1 MASSSSAAVPAET
14 TAAPQSHTEDGVPC
28 FKNRGKRHSP
38 QDIAQIGELVCAS
51 FPEYHE
57 GKAGAAKPPTAFY
70 QRLAE
75 QTGLWSVPVTASGL
89 KVCATPNIFFFFF

>member
-75 QTGLWSVPVTASGL
+75 QTGRWSLSVSPLCLNGFA
-89 KVCATPNIFFFFF
+89 PP